1 MTATLPLH
9 RWRIIGSLGLSH
21 HRLGGRRQPVH
32 GDCPWLWTTI
42 KANPTARAVLASVA
56 HGMYTIAAQLR
67 CQEQAFGRAGLH
79 AQPASLTFLDTDHHL
94 SPRSPFHIYSSRCV
108 CRLRM
113 LQPFRPF
120 AVFVKLVTVL
130 RMSDSNQRLR
140 PLPDGLPVQVRHAVL
155 RDNEPDKP
163 P

>member
-21 HRLGGRRQPVH
+21 HRPGGRQPVH
-32 GDCPWLWTTI
+32 GDCPWFWTTI
-42 KANPTARAVLASVA
+42 EANPTARAVLASVA

-94 SPRSPFHIYSSRCV
+94 SPRSPCHIY
-108 CRLRM
+108 
-113 LQPFRPF
+113 
-120 AVFVKLVTVL
+120 LVTL
-130 RMSDSNQRLR
+130 RLQAADVAAISSFRSIR
-140 PLPDGLPVQVRHAVL
+140 KARHGTADE
-155 RDNEPDKP
+155 RFQSAPSP
-163 P
+163 SPGWTSRAGTPRRTP